1 MSQIFKLKIPN
12 TELFELLDTICVKTS
27 NHYFFN
33 TISFKKGLLD
43 DKIQYYLNKWK
54 PFYHMSK
61 QKYLEKKLTYNSFT
75 TILRQICKNNKVSF
89 TSKIK
94 YDKSSYEI
102 QYFIYFQ

>member
-43 DKIQYYLNKWK
+43 DKIQYYLEN
-54 PFYHMSK
+54 MN
-61 QKYLEKKLTYNSFT
+61 EK
-75 TILRQICKNNKVSF
+75 ILLFLGESNH
-89 TSKIK
+89 KIK
-94 YDKSSYEI
+94 KKAEQSACKIGYDLMHINQKSS
-102 QYFIYFQ
+102 